1 MTPLHEGTIKRLI
14 DKLLFEA
21 VQDNRII
28 TSIKNRQINKI
39 YYQGEGTQRPGYRSI
54 EVYCFGV
61 DYSGNPVIRA
71 WQREGVSDTPYGDG
85 HDKLKEKPGWRLFR
99 LDGIK
104 SFNNTNLKFDATDN
118 YLRSNRPRYNAH
130 DKAMQSIYY
139 ALEPD
144 GKGSE
149 PGPVDTSIAPEKE
162 GQVQAPQA
170 PPIGSDKPLNP
181 VATKP
186 LFKSD
191 DQNPLFGSERDEEEK
206 NSRN

>member
-1 MTPLHEGTIKRLI
+1 MSPLTEETLKRLI
-14 DKLLFEA
+14 NKLLFEA
-21 VQDNRII
+21 VQDNRVI

-39 YYQGEGTQRPGYRSI
+39 YYQGKDTQRPGYRSI

-85 HDKLKEKPGWRLFR
+85 NDKLKEKPGWRFFR

-104 SFNNTNLKFDATDN
+104 SFNNTNINFDASES

-130 DKAMQSIYY
+130 DKQMQSIYY

-144 GKGSE
+144 KMGTDS
-149 PGPVDTSIAPEKE
+149 GPVDTTISPEKNGETKAPE
-162 GQVQAPQA
+162 A

-181 VATKP
+181 VAKQS

-191 DQNPLFGSERDEEEK
+191 TNNPLFGSQRDEEEK
-206 NSRN
+206 NFRN